1 MEFLKEKSSCVIFEI
16 ENIGMA
22 KLFLIKAIGN
32 FVELFISKGIFQ
44 EQISKKRRQVGG
56 FGRKKWLSLF
66 IPIRPKAV
74 KGKWNMP

>member
-32 FVELFISKGIFQ
+32 FIELDKEQTQ
-44 EQISKKRRQVGG
+44 E
-56 FGRKKWLSLF
+56 
-66 IPIRPKAV
+66 A
-74 KGKWNMP
+74 